1 MKKKVGLI
9 GKGKWG
15 SLIKSKL
22 STIANLEFVFG
33 RNRNFNNLVKK
44 KDLDWIFIAT
54 PNSTHYDLVKKCL
67 NLKVNVFCEKPLTT
81 NLNKAKHLLQIAK
94 KNKVK
99 LYVSDVYSFHKKKI
113 SKVLLHNKIE
123 RSKNVVGKDNE
134 FLNRFMYH
142 DISLLYKHIK
152 NKKIESIQLNQ
163 NKKKKLFYLNI
174 KFKDSTNFIFDYHLK
189 SRIKKHLINNTNFIT
204 KDDALKKMINSVLY
218 KKINL
223 RFNNSKALFILN
235 FLSFLSNK
243 L

>member
-22 STIANLEFVFG
+22 STLANLEFVFG
-33 RNRNFNNLVKK
+33 KNKNFYNLIKK

-54 PNSTHYDLVKKCL
+54 PNSTHYKIVKNCL
-67 NLKVNVFCEKPLTT
+67 NLKVNVFCEKPLVT
-81 NLNKAKHLLQIAK
+81 NLKKAKHLFQIAK

-99 LYVSDVYSFHKKKI
+99 LYVSDVYFFHKKKVN
-113 SKVLLHNKIE
+113 KVFFHNKIE
-123 RSKNVVGKDNE
+123 RSKNVIGKDNE
-134 FLNRFMYH
+134 FLYRFMYH
-142 DISLLYKHIK
+142 DISLLYRHIK
-152 NKKIESIQLNQ
+152 NKKIESIKFNQ
-163 NKKKKLFYLNI
+163 NKKKKLFCLDI
-174 KFKDSTNFIFDYHLK
+174 KFKDSTNFIFEYHLK
-189 SRIKKHLINNTNFIT
+189 SRIKKHHINNTNFIT

-218 KKINL
+218 KKIDL

-235 FLSFLSNK
+235 FLSFLRNK